1 MTQSVR
7 ARPHPNARIRGFTL
21 LELLVAISILA
32 MVSILIYGAFA
43 AMKNSRDGLTR
54 VQDRYREGRLAMQR
68 IDRELKSAY
77 LSLHLPIN
85 QQLAVQT
92 TAFIGTRGTPADRM
106 DFNSFA
112 NVRRDRDAHES
123 DQAEISYFG
132 SPNPDGSGKI
142 DLVRRLSA
150 YLDIEP
156 ARGGRVE
163 VLATDIDLFEV
174 EYLDAQTGRW
184 TDTWDS
190 TQAAAQPARLPYQ
203 IRYTLVLNGGQ
214 RVRSESGRG
223 RIRLMSTVSLPIQQP
238 LNFATL

>member
-1 MTQSVR
+1 MS
-7 ARPHPNARIRGFTL
+7 ARRRGFTL

-32 MVSILIYGAFA
+32 MVSVLIYGAFA
-43 AMKNSRDGLTR
+43 AMKRSRDGLTR
-54 VQDRYREGRLAMQR
+54 IQDRYREGRLAMQR

-92 TAFIGTRGTPADRM
+92 TAFIGTRGTPADRI

-132 SPNPDGSGKI
+132 SPNPDGSGRV
-142 DLVRRLSA
+142 DLVRRVSS
-150 YLDIEP
+150 YPDIEP
-156 ARGGRVE
+156 GRGGRIE

-184 TDTWDS
+184 TETWDS
-190 TQAAAQPARLPYQ
+190 TQAVAQPARLPYQ
-203 IRYTLVLNGGQ
+203 VRFTLVLNAGT
-214 RVRSESGRG
+214 RTRSDSGRG
-223 RIRLMSTVSLPIQQP
+223 RIRLMTAVALPIQQP

>member
-1 MTQSVR
+1 MKR
-7 ARPHPNARIRGFTL
+7 RLRGFTL

-32 MVSILIYGAFA
+32 MVSVLIYGAFA
-43 AMKNSRDGLTR
+43 SMRRSRDGLAR

-85 QQLAVQT
+85 PQLAVQT
-92 TAFIGTRGTPADRM
+92 TAFVGTRGTPADRI

-123 DQAEISYFG
+123 DQAEVSYFG
-132 SPNPDGSGKI
+132 SGNPDGSGRV
-142 DLVRRLSA
+142 DLVRRLSS
-150 YLDIEP
+150 YPDIEP
-156 ARGGRVE
+156 GRGGRVE

-174 EYLDAQTGRW
+174 EYLDSQTGRW
-184 TDTWDS
+184 TETWDS

-203 IRYTLVLNGGQ
+203 VRITLVLNAGE
-214 RVRSESGRG
+214 RSRADSGRG
-223 RIRLMSTVSLPIQQP
+223 RIRLVNTVPLPIQQP